1 MTGIDGEGNAHLE
14 IGTHCRNSLVILE
27 HERREGAA
35 GRSCGWFLLWR
46 HRGSGSDKVAAAALI
61 REHGAEATAS
71 GQLDI
76 GAQERMI
83 ILLRMNGAVWV
94 GNQGWGGNKPDWGI
108 GRQLLVSRFKKSD
121 CFRTYWVVKYICVAA

>member
-71 GQLDI
+71 GQLGI

-94 GNQGWGGNKPDWGI
+94 GGIKGGAGTSQIGGLGGNCWFQGLKNLIAFGLI
-108 GRQLLVSRFKKSD
+108 G
-121 CFRTYWVVKYICVAA
+121 